1 MRKAA
6 PKLSD
11 ADLKNL
17 YRQMAILRSFEEAL
31 LQQSQAGNLR
41 GSLHLATGQEALPAV
56 VGHTLRQKDSI
67 TVTYRGHGYVL
78 AKGCDLKRVAA
89 EILGRQD
96 GLCKGKGGKMH
107 LFDPE
112 NGLLGANGIVAGGIP
127 TAVGAAFSAWIQ
139 DKDDV
144 ALTVFGDGAL
154 NQGACHEVM
163 NMAGLWK
170 LPVVFLCENNLYA
183 EMTPLDRSSGQTSL
197 ADRARAYGFEG
208 VQVDGNDVEAAHAVI
223 SQAVDKARAG
233 GGPTLIEAMT
243 YRTCGHY
250 QLDPGTTYRT
260 KEEVQQWEANSP
272 MKRLAKKLL
281 PKVVKALEAEA
292 QKLVDEAIAFAVAS
306 PVLPEEDAL
315 MGVFVESKSDVRAE
329 GEVKVQTYS
338 QAVKAA
344 IAQEMKRDP
353 RVVMFGEDIAHHGG
367 MFQVTKGL
375 LEEFG
380 PKRMIDT
387 PISESG
393 FLGMGIGAALTGL
406 RPIIDLMFFDFSL
419 VAMDQL
425 LNQIAKTTYMS
436 GGLPLPLVIRTQGGG
451 YKGAAAQHSQML
463 EALFAHIPGIK
474 VVTAATPADA
484 KGLLAAAIRDDNPVL
499 FIEHKQLYGT
509 EGPVPQGEVVE
520 PLGKARVMKE
530 GSDCTIF
537 SYSYTALQCLE
548 AATNLEAKGIKAEM
562 VDLRTLNPLDWDTIS
577 ASVRKTHR
585 VLIAHESH
593 ARCGIGADLAA
604 QIQEKLFDELDAPI
618 LRVCGADVPIPLP
631 KPLEDVVLPTVPKI
645 EKAIL
650 ELLK

>member
-1 MRKAA
+1 MPKASS
-6 PKLSD
+6 KLTP
-11 ADLKNL
+11 ADLKKL
-17 YRQMAILRSFEEAL
+17 YRQMAIMRFFEEAL

-41 GSLHLATGQEALPAV
+41 GSLHLATGQEALPAA
-56 VGHTLRQKDSI
+56 VGHVLRQKDSI

-78 AKGCDLKRVAA
+78 AKGCDLKKVAA
-89 EILGRQD
+89 EILGRSD
-96 GLCKGKGGKMH
+96 GLCRGKGGKMH
-107 LFDPE
+107 LFDLD

-139 DKDDV
+139 GTDDI

-154 NQGACHEVM
+154 NQGACHEAM

-170 LPVVFLCENNLYA
+170 LPVIFLCENNLYA
-183 EMTPLDRSSGQTSL
+183 EMTPIDRSSGQTAL
-197 ADRARAYGFEG
+197 AERAKAYGFTG
-208 VQVDGNDVEAAHAVI
+208 VQIDGNDVEVAVAAIAE
-223 SQAVDKARAG
+223 AAERARNG
-233 GGPTLIEAMT
+233 EGPTLIEAMT

-250 QLDPGTTYRT
+250 QLDPGLSYRT
-260 KEEVQQWEANSP
+260 KEEVQEWEAKSP
-272 MKRLAKKLL
+272 MKRLAAKLNR
-281 PKVVKALEAEA
+281 KDIDALEAEA
-292 QKLVDEAIAFAVAS
+292 KKIVDEAFAFAIGS
-306 PVLPEEDAL
+306 TILPDTEATT
-315 MGVFVESKSDVRAE
+315 GVFVESRAETKAE
-329 GEVKVQTYS
+329 GEVKTMPYS

-393 FLGMGIGAALTGL
+393 FLGMGIGAVLTGL

-419 VAMDQL
+419 VAMDQI

-463 EALFAHIPGIK
+463 EALFVHVPGLK
-474 VVTAATPADA
+474 VVTASTPADA

-509 EGPVPQGEVVE
+509 DGLVPQGESVE
-520 PLGKARVMKE
+520 PLGTAKLMRE
-530 GSDCTIF
+530 GDSLSIF

-548 AATNLEAKGIKAEM
+548 AAANLEAKGIRAEV
-562 VDLRTLNPLDWDTIS
+562 VDLRTLNPLDWETIA

-618 LRVCGADVPIPLP
+618 LRVCGADAPIPLP
-631 KPLEDVVLPTVPKI
+631 KSLEDVVLPTVAKI
-645 EKAIL
+645 ENAAM
-650 ELLK
+650 ELMK

>member
-1 MRKAA
+1 MPKASS
-6 PKLSD
+6 KLTP
-11 ADLKNL
+11 ADLKKL
-17 YRQMAILRSFEEAL
+17 YRQMAIMRFFEEGL

-41 GSLHLATGQEALPAV
+41 GSLHLATGQEALPAAA
-56 VGHTLRQKDSI
+56 GHVLRQKDSI

-78 AKGCDLKRVAA
+78 AKGCDLKKVAA
-89 EILGRQD
+89 EILGRSD
-96 GLCKGKGGKMH
+96 GLCRGKGGKMH
-107 LFDPE
+107 LFDLD

-139 DKDDV
+139 GTDDI

-154 NQGACHEVM
+154 NQGACHEAM

-170 LPVVFLCENNLYA
+170 LPVIFLCENNLYA
-183 EMTPLDRSSGQTSL
+183 EMTPIDRSSGQTAL
-197 ADRARAYGFEG
+197 AERAKAYGFTG
-208 VQVDGNDVEAAHAVI
+208 VQIDGNDVEVAVAAIAE
-223 SQAVDKARAG
+223 AAERARSG
-233 GGPTLIEAMT
+233 DGPTLIEAMT

-250 QLDPGTTYRT
+250 QLDPGLSYRT
-260 KEEVQQWEANSP
+260 KEEVQEWEAKSP
-272 MKRLAKKLL
+272 MKRLAAKLNKKDIET
-281 PKVVKALEAEA
+281 LEAEA
-292 QKLVDEAIAFAVAS
+292 KKIVDEAFAYANGS
-306 PVLPEEDAL
+306 PISPDSEAL
-315 MGVFVESKSDVRAE
+315 TGVFVESKAE
-329 GEVKVQTYS
+329 TKADGEVKTMPYS

-419 VAMDQL
+419 VAMDQI

-463 EALFAHIPGIK
+463 EALFVHVPGLK
-474 VVTAATPADA
+474 VVTASTPADA

-509 EGPVPQGEVVE
+509 DGPVPQGETVE
-520 PLGKARVMKE
+520 PLGKAKLMRE
-530 GSDCTIF
+530 GDSITIF

-548 AATNLEAKGIKAEM
+548 AAANLEAKGFRAEV
-562 VDLRTLNPLDWDTIS
+562 VDLRTLNPLDWETIA

-618 LRVCGADVPIPLP
+618 LRVCGADAPIPLP
-631 KPLEDVVLPTVPKI
+631 KSLEDVVLPTVAKI
-645 EKAIL
+645 ENAAM
-650 ELLK
+650 ELMQ